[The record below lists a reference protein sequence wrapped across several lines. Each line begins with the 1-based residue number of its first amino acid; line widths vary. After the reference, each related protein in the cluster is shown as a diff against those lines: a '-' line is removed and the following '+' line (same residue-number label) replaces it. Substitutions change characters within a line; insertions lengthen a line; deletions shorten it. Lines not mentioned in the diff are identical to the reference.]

1 MDAVSFDLDGTLIHT
16 FESRSVSLECA
27 LDAVDPKLPSLSA
40 EVYCDAFREALAEW
54 LPGVA
59 REMPVR
65 RAAFRRTFEAA
76 GCVPEEAV
84 LEAVVLAYRRRRL
97 ERMVPRSGAVD
108 LLSRVRRDRPVVVV
122 TNGPAGLQREK
133 LRLTGLESHVD
144 AMVVAGRCGLRKP
157 DPRPFELA
165 FERAGISSR
174 GGYHLGDSSHDIEGA
189 RRAGLTPVVLAPD
202 DTLPDGIDESV
213 ATCGSLEA
221 FRNCFL
227 DLE

>member
-1 MDAVSFDLDGTLIHT
+1 MEAVSFDLDGTLLHT
-16 FESRSVSLECA
+16 SESRSVSLEGA
-27 LDAVDPKLPSLSA
+27 LDAVEPELPSLSA
-40 EVYCDAFREALAEW
+40 EVYCDAFREELAER

-76 GCVPEEAV
+76 GRVPEESV

-97 ERMVPRSGAVD
+97 ERMVPRSGGVD

-122 TNGPAGLQREK
+122 TNGPAGLQQEK

-144 AMVVAGRCGLRKP
+144 VMVVAGQCGLRKP
-157 DPRPFELA
+157 DPRPFNLA

-174 GGYHLGDSSHDIEGA
+174 GCYHLGNSNRDVEGA

-202 DTLPDGIDESV
+202 DILPDGIDESV
-213 ATCGSLEA
+213 ATCGSLKA
-221 FRNCFL
+221 FGDRFL